1 MAGMVGVAHLCEL
14 CLVDA
19 FPCRYSFG
27 TLVALVL
34 STLLRNLF
42 PEVLLN
48 PMVIIAMVGGLFAG
62 GALFAILKNAGNRSS
77 ESKYTKLDIG

>member
-1 MAGMVGVAHLCEL
+1 MASIGIRFHRCEATSVFHLQC
-14 CLVDA
+14 
-19 FPCRYSFG
+19 FG
-27 TLVALVL
+27 TFVALVL

-62 GALFAILKNAGNRSS
+62 GALFAILKNAGNKSAA
-77 ESKYTKLDIG
+77 SKYTKLDIG